1 MVSYI
6 SNKQTTLITPQR
18 LSRFG
23 IEVDEALRV
32 GGSGFLGESDAGEA
46 DLSGFFKEFH
56 GTFSGDEDVGGLAFG
71 MDPVLLVLCDGNPE
85 VVGITASPAGHPERS
100 LHFVAQDLKQT
111 NELLIHFIKSASAA
125 AGHLIDGEVGCDHVS
140 HEHSSNKN
148 QCSA

>member
-1 MVSYI
+1 MLELLS
-6 SNKQTTLITPQR
+6 SPLIIVFR
-18 LSRFG
+18 LG
-23 IEVDEALRV
+23 IEVDEALGA

-71 MDPVLLVLCDGNPE
+71 MDPVLLVLCGGNPE
-85 VVGITASPAGHPERS
+85 VVGITASSAGHPERS

-111 NELLIHFIKSASAA
+111 HELLIHFIESASAA
-125 AGHLIDGEVGCDHVS
+125 AGHPIDRKNGGDHVS